1 MKKNKHKLLTTSILF
16 ALATGIIYVIN
27 RLVFATAVLKNLLK
41 SSADNYYNWRFGK
54 VYYKKKGHGSP
65 VLLIHDLTVYSSA
78 YEWNKVVNELAETH
92 TVYAIDLLG
101 CGRSEKPRIT
111 YTNYLYVQLIADF
124 IKNVIGEKA
133 DVIASGYSGSFTVL
147 ASYTNPEFISK
158 IILINPPSL
167 ASLNKVPSK
176 RSKLYKFILE
186 FPIFGTL
193 IYNIKTCQSNI
204 QLILINPP
212 SLASLNKVPS
222 KRSKLYKFILEFPI
236 FGTLIYNIKTC
247 QSNIQLL
254 FTEKYLYN
262 PFSVTPEMVD
272 TYYEAAHKSLSNSKF
287 LLSSLVAGYTNN
299 NITHALK
306 EINQSV
312 TIVYCEGETD
322 SEKIAES
329 YTTCN
334 PAIESCMLKH
344 AKHLPQLETPGK
356 FLEILNI
363 YL

>member
-16 ALATGIIYVIN
+16 ALATGIIYMIN

-78 YEWNKVVNELAETH
+78 YEWNKVVNELAEAH

-124 IKNVIGEKA
+124 IKNIIGEKT

-147 ASYTNPEFISK
+147 ASYTNPEFINK
-158 IILINPPSL
+158 I
-167 ASLNKVPSK
+167 V
-176 RSKLYKFILE
+176 
-186 FPIFGTL
+186 
-193 IYNIKTCQSNI
+193 
-204 QLILINPP
+204 LINPP

-272 TYYEAAHKSLSNSKF
+272 TYYEAAHKNLSNSKF

-299 NITHALK
+299 NITHALR

-312 TIVYCEGETD
+312 TILYCEGETD

-329 YTTCN
+329 YTTYN

-344 AKHLPQLETPGK
+344 AKHLPQLEIPEK

>member
-16 ALATGIIYVIN
+16 TLATGIIYVIN

-204 QLILINPP
+204 QL
-212 SLASLNKVPS
+212 
-222 KRSKLYKFILEFPI
+222 
-236 FGTLIYNIKTC
+236 
-247 QSNIQLL
+247 L

-312 TIVYCEGETD
+312 TILYCEGETN

>member
-204 QLILINPP
+204 QL
-212 SLASLNKVPS
+212 
-222 KRSKLYKFILEFPI
+222 
-236 FGTLIYNIKTC
+236 
-247 QSNIQLL
+247 L

-312 TIVYCEGETD
+312 TILYCEGETD

-334 PAIESCMLKH
+334 PAIESCILKH

>member
-1 MKKNKHKLLTTSILF
+1 MKKSKHKLLTTSILF

-78 YEWNKVVNELAETH
+78 YEWNKVINELAETH

-204 QLILINPP
+204 QL
-212 SLASLNKVPS
+212 
-222 KRSKLYKFILEFPI
+222 
-236 FGTLIYNIKTC
+236 
-247 QSNIQLL
+247 L

-312 TIVYCEGETD
+312 TILYCEGEND

-344 AKHLPQLETPGK
+344 TKHLPQLETPGK

>member
-54 VYYKKKGHGSP
+54 VYYKKKGYGSP

-158 IILINPPSL
+158 I
-167 ASLNKVPSK
+167 
-176 RSKLYKFILE
+176 
-186 FPIFGTL
+186 
-193 IYNIKTCQSNI
+193 
-204 QLILINPP
+204 ILINPP

>member
-78 YEWNKVVNELAETH
+78 YEWNKIVNELAETH

-124 IKNVIGEKA
+124 IKNIIGEKT

-147 ASYTNPEFISK
+147 ASYTNPEFINK
-158 IILINPPSL
+158 I
-167 ASLNKVPSK
+167 
-176 RSKLYKFILE
+176 
-186 FPIFGTL
+186 
-193 IYNIKTCQSNI
+193 
-204 QLILINPP
+204 ILINPP

-312 TIVYCEGETD
+312 TILYCEGETD

-344 AKHLPQLETPGK
+344 AKHLPQLETPGN

>member
-78 YEWNKVVNELAETH
+78 YEWNKIVNELAEAH

-124 IKNVIGEKA
+124 IKNIIGEKT

-147 ASYTNPEFISK
+147 ASYTNPEFINK
-158 IILINPPSL
+158 I
-167 ASLNKVPSK
+167 V
-176 RSKLYKFILE
+176 
-186 FPIFGTL
+186 
-193 IYNIKTCQSNI
+193 
-204 QLILINPP
+204 LINPP

-299 NITHALK
+299 NITHALR

-312 TIVYCEGETD
+312 TILYCEGETD

-329 YTTCN
+329 YTTYN

-344 AKHLPQLETPGK
+344 AKHLPQLEIPEK

>member
-78 YEWNKVVNELAETH
+78 YEWNKIVNELAEAH

-133 DVIASGYSGSFTVL
+133 DVIASGYSGSFTIL

-158 IILINPPSL
+158 I
-167 ASLNKVPSK
+167 
-176 RSKLYKFILE
+176 
-186 FPIFGTL
+186 
-193 IYNIKTCQSNI
+193 
-204 QLILINPP
+204 ILINPP

-299 NITHALK
+299 NITHALR

-312 TIVYCEGETD
+312 TILYCEGETD

>member
-78 YEWNKVVNELAETH
+78 YEWNKVVNELAEAH

-124 IKNVIGEKA
+124 IKNIIGEKA

-147 ASYTNPEFISK
+147 ASYTNPEFINK
-158 IILINPPSL
+158 I
-167 ASLNKVPSK
+167 V
-176 RSKLYKFILE
+176 
-186 FPIFGTL
+186 
-193 IYNIKTCQSNI
+193 
-204 QLILINPP
+204 LINPP

-312 TIVYCEGETD
+312 TILYCEGEND

-329 YTTCN
+329 YTTYN

>member
-1 MKKNKHKLLTTSILF
+1 MKKSKHKLLTTSILF

-27 RLVFATAVLKNLLK
+27 RLIFATAVLKNLLK

-204 QLILINPP
+204 QL
-212 SLASLNKVPS
+212 
-222 KRSKLYKFILEFPI
+222 
-236 FGTLIYNIKTC
+236 
-247 QSNIQLL
+247 L

-312 TIVYCEGETD
+312 TILYCEGEND

>member
-78 YEWNKVVNELAETH
+78 YEWNKIVNELAETH

-204 QLILINPP
+204 QL
-212 SLASLNKVPS
+212 
-222 KRSKLYKFILEFPI
+222 
-236 FGTLIYNIKTC
+236 
-247 QSNIQLL
+247 L

-312 TIVYCEGETD
+312 TILYCEGETN

>member
-124 IKNVIGEKA
+124 IKNIIGEKA

-147 ASYTNPEFISK
+147 ASYTNPEFINK
-158 IILINPPSL
+158 I
-167 ASLNKVPSK
+167 
-176 RSKLYKFILE
+176 
-186 FPIFGTL
+186 
-193 IYNIKTCQSNI
+193 
-204 QLILINPP
+204 ILINPP

-299 NITHALK
+299 NISHALK

-312 TIVYCEGETD
+312 TILYCEGETD

>member
-78 YEWNKVVNELAETH
+78 YEWNKIVNELAETH

-204 QLILINPP
+204 QL
-212 SLASLNKVPS
+212 
-222 KRSKLYKFILEFPI
+222 
-236 FGTLIYNIKTC
+236 
-247 QSNIQLL
+247 L

-272 TYYEAAHKSLSNSKF
+272 TYYEAAHQSLSNSKF

-312 TIVYCEGETD
+312 TILYCEGETD

>member
-78 YEWNKVVNELAETH
+78 YEWNKVVNELAEAH

-124 IKNVIGEKA
+124 NKNIIGEKT

-147 ASYTNPEFISK
+147 ASYTNPEFINK
-158 IILINPPSL
+158 I
-167 ASLNKVPSK
+167 V
-176 RSKLYKFILE
+176 
-186 FPIFGTL
+186 
-193 IYNIKTCQSNI
+193 
-204 QLILINPP
+204 LINPP

-272 TYYEAAHKSLSNSKF
+272 T
-287 LLSSLVAGYTNN
+287 
-299 NITHALK
+299 
-306 EINQSV
+306 
-312 TIVYCEGETD
+312 
-322 SEKIAES
+322 
-329 YTTCN
+329 
-334 PAIESCMLKH
+334 
-344 AKHLPQLETPGK
+344 
-356 FLEILNI
+356 
-363 YL
+363 

>member
-204 QLILINPP
+204 QL
-212 SLASLNKVPS
+212 
-222 KRSKLYKFILEFPI
+222 
-236 FGTLIYNIKTC
+236 
-247 QSNIQLL
+247 L

>member
-78 YEWNKVVNELAETH
+78 YEWNKIVNELAETH

-158 IILINPPSL
+158 I
-167 ASLNKVPSK
+167 
-176 RSKLYKFILE
+176 
-186 FPIFGTL
+186 
-193 IYNIKTCQSNI
+193 
-204 QLILINPP
+204 ILINPP

>member
-78 YEWNKVVNELAETH
+78 YEWNKVINELAETH

-204 QLILINPP
+204 QL
-212 SLASLNKVPS
+212 
-222 KRSKLYKFILEFPI
+222 
-236 FGTLIYNIKTC
+236 
-247 QSNIQLL
+247 L

-312 TIVYCEGETD
+312 TILYCEGEND

-356 FLEILNI
+356 FLETLNI

>member
-54 VYYKKKGHGSP
+54 VYYKTKGHGSP

-78 YEWNKVVNELAETH
+78 YEWNKVVNELAEAH

-124 IKNVIGEKA
+124 IKNIIGEKT

-147 ASYTNPEFISK
+147 ASYTNPEFINK
-158 IILINPPSL
+158 I
-167 ASLNKVPSK
+167 V
-176 RSKLYKFILE
+176 
-186 FPIFGTL
+186 
-193 IYNIKTCQSNI
+193 
-204 QLILINPP
+204 LINPP

-299 NITHALK
+299 NITHALR

-312 TIVYCEGETD
+312 TILYCEGETD

-329 YTTCN
+329 YTTYN

-344 AKHLPQLETPGK
+344 AKHLPQLEIPEK

>member
-78 YEWNKVVNELAETH
+78 YEWNKVVNELAEAH

-124 IKNVIGEKA
+124 IKNIIGEKA

-147 ASYTNPEFISK
+147 ASYTNPEFINK
-158 IILINPPSL
+158 I
-167 ASLNKVPSK
+167 V
-176 RSKLYKFILE
+176 
-186 FPIFGTL
+186 
-193 IYNIKTCQSNI
+193 
-204 QLILINPP
+204 LINPP

-299 NITHALK
+299 NITHALR

-312 TIVYCEGETD
+312 TILYCEGETD

-329 YTTCN
+329 YTTYN

-344 AKHLPQLETPGK
+344 AKHLPQLEIPEK

>member
-124 IKNVIGEKA
+124 IKNIIGEKA

-147 ASYTNPEFISK
+147 ASYTNPEFINK

-167 ASLNKVPSK
+167 
-176 RSKLYKFILE
+176 
-186 FPIFGTL
+186 T
-193 IYNIKTCQSNI
+193 
-204 QLILINPP
+204 
-212 SLASLNKVPS
+212 SLNKVPS

-312 TIVYCEGETD
+312 TILYCEGETD

>member
-78 YEWNKVVNELAETH
+78 YEWNKVVNELAEAH

-124 IKNVIGEKA
+124 IKNIIGEKA

-147 ASYTNPEFISK
+147 ASYTNPEFINK
-158 IILINPPSL
+158 I
-167 ASLNKVPSK
+167 V
-176 RSKLYKFILE
+176 
-186 FPIFGTL
+186 
-193 IYNIKTCQSNI
+193 
-204 QLILINPP
+204 LINPP

-272 TYYEAAHKSLSNSKF
+272 TYYEAAHKNLSNSKF

-312 TIVYCEGETD
+312 TILYCEGETD

-344 AKHLPQLETPGK
+344 AKHLPQLETPEK

>member
-1 MKKNKHKLLTTSILF
+1 M
-16 ALATGIIYVIN
+16 
-27 RLVFATAVLKNLLK
+27 LK

-78 YEWNKVVNELAETH
+78 YEWNKIVNELAEAH

-133 DVIASGYSGSFTVL
+133 DVIASGYSGSFTIL

-158 IILINPPSL
+158 I
-167 ASLNKVPSK
+167 
-176 RSKLYKFILE
+176 
-186 FPIFGTL
+186 
-193 IYNIKTCQSNI
+193 
-204 QLILINPP
+204 ILINPP

-312 TIVYCEGETD
+312 TILYCEGEND

>member
-204 QLILINPP
+204 QL
-212 SLASLNKVPS
+212 
-222 KRSKLYKFILEFPI
+222 
-236 FGTLIYNIKTC
+236 
-247 QSNIQLL
+247 L

-312 TIVYCEGETD
+312 TILYCEGETD

>member
-78 YEWNKVVNELAETH
+78 YEWNKIVNELAEAH

-204 QLILINPP
+204 QL
-212 SLASLNKVPS
+212 
-222 KRSKLYKFILEFPI
+222 
-236 FGTLIYNIKTC
+236 
-247 QSNIQLL
+247 L

-299 NITHALK
+299 NITHALR

-312 TIVYCEGETD
+312 TILYCEGETD

-329 YTTCN
+329 YTTYN

-344 AKHLPQLETPGK
+344 AKHLPQLEFSEK

>member
-167 ASLNKVPSK
+167 AN
-176 RSKLYKFILE
+176 
-186 FPIFGTL
+186 
-193 IYNIKTCQSNI
+193 
-204 QLILINPP
+204 
-212 SLASLNKVPS
+212 LNKVPS

-312 TIVYCEGETD
+312 TILYCEGETD